1 MLERF
6 NKEFVVVKMN
16 RNSLTL
22 VNNKFERAFIHRNA
36 YNKLLNN
43 LAEDYRVVEREFNGT
58 KSLWVEILT
67 WNCL

>member
-6 NKEFVVVKMN
+6 NKEFAVVRMN

-22 VNNKFERAFIHRNA
+22 VNNKFEHAFIHRNA

-43 LAEDYRVVEREFNGT
+43 LVADYRVVEREFNGT

-67 WNCL
+67 WSCL